1 MSTRVLSSLLVLSLL
16 LAPALRADTS
26 PSDEPIT
33 IESADVSPPVA
44 TDPLM
49 EEETG
54 GSSVGEASHAGARTA
69 KRNQLRNIAIAAVA
83 VGVAVTAILLVSSN
97 DGHKKH

>member
-1 MSTRVLSSLLVLSLL
+1 
-16 LAPALRADTS
+16 
-26 PSDEPIT
+26 
-33 IESADVSPPVA
+33 
-44 TDPLM
+44 M
-49 EEETG
+49 EEDAE
-54 GSSVGEASHAGARTA
+54 GSSVGEASYSGARTA